1 MHMKLHKSF
10 KAVSAVLATV
20 ALWTLSASIA
30 NAQLVDNIT
39 GETSSAVSAGAP
51 TAPTT
56 GSATYY
62 VAPAGDLTLSTPF
75 VYDFGTGT
83 WSAPT
88 GWTQTSAG
96 VFNNGTATVTLTG
109 FTPAINTT
117 ASTWATT
124 PPSANYANGAYTS
137 SVFGS
142 SIANPS
148 GTSTVTGNTTSVTQQ
163 TDTYAA
169 TASGS
174 VLVSNG
180 VGSTSST
187 ATVLDTT
194 QTFPLTQTGP
204 AGQVPNPAISSPGV
218 KVTSN
223 TPAYNTGSYTIA
235 PTGTVNGA
243 VVTLDPNGLLISAI
257 SGTGTVNSDGS
268 ITAELSTTA
277 ATAITAEGI
286 ATTGVGIFGG
296 SVQVGGDLIASGN
309 AYLGGS
315 PTTALLSVTAANG
328 VVIAPETNVSMGG
341 NVVHNVGNGVVGTDA
356 VNLSQLQGVQTQLTN
371 QYNSLSSTVQV
382 NRLEARRG
390 IASVSALSGIP
401 PLDQN
406 SRFGFGIGV
415 GSYKGETAF
424 AVGANFRFSDHVTG
438 RLAVG
443 SSSGDTTGS
452 AGVGVSF

>member
-1 MHMKLHKSF
+1 MHMKWQNSF
-10 KAVSAVLATV
+10 KAVSAVLATA

-75 VYDFGTGT
+75 VYNFGTST

-96 VFNNGTATVTLTG
+96 VFNNGTATVNLTG

-117 ASTWATT
+117 TSTWATT
-124 PPSANYANGAYTS
+124 PPSADYTNTSYTS

-142 SIANPS
+142 SIANPG
-148 GTSTVTGNTTSVTQQ
+148 GTSTVSGNTTSVTQQ

-169 TASGS
+169 TTSGS
-174 VLVSNG
+174 VVISSG
-180 VGSTSST
+180 VGTTSST

-218 KVTSN
+218 TVTSN
-223 TPAYNTGSYTIA
+223 TPAYHTGSYTIA

-243 VVTLDPNGLLISAI
+243 VVSLDPNGLVISAI

-268 ITAELSTTA
+268 ITAELST
-277 ATAITAEGI
+277 ATATSITAEGI
-286 ATTGVGIFGG
+286 ATTGTGTFGG
-296 SVQVGGDLIASGN
+296 AVTVGGDLIATGN

-315 PTTALLSVTAANG
+315 SSTALLSVTAAHG
-328 VVIAPETNVSMGG
+328 VTIAPQTNVSMGG
-341 NVVHNVGNGVVGTDA
+341 NVIHNVGDGVVGTDA

-406 SRFGFGIGV
+406 ARFGFGVGV

>member
-1 MHMKLHKSF
+1 MHMKWHKF
-10 KAVSAVLATV
+10 TPVVSAVLATA
-20 ALWTLSASIA
+20 ALWMQGASVASAQVIDTL
-30 NAQLVDNIT
+30 T
-39 GETSSAVSAGAP
+39 GETSAAVSAGAP

-62 VAPAGDLTLSTPF
+62 VAPAGDLALSTPF
-75 VYDFGTGT
+75 TYNFGTST

-88 GWTQTSAG
+88 GWTQTATG
-96 VFNNGTATVTLTG
+96 VFNNGSATVTLTG
-109 FTPAINTT
+109 FTPSINTT
-117 ASTWATT
+117 ASNWSAT
-124 PPSANYANGAYTS
+124 PPSADYTNSAYTS

-142 SIANPS
+142 SIANPL
-148 GTSTVTGNTTSVTQQ
+148 GTSTVAGNTTSVTQQ

-180 VGSTSST
+180 LGSTSST

-194 QTFPLTQTGP
+194 QTFPVTLTGP
-204 AGQVPNPAISSPGV
+204 AGQVPNPAITSPGV
-218 KVTSN
+218 SVTSN

-235 PTGTVNGA
+235 PTGTVTGS
-243 VVTLDPNGLLISAI
+243 VVSLDPNGLLISAI

-268 ITAELSTTA
+268 ITAALTTTP
-277 ATAITAEGI
+277 ATSVTAEGI
-286 ATTGVGIFGG
+286 ATTGTGIFGG
-296 SVQVGGDLIASGN
+296 SVQVGGDLIATGN

-315 PTTALLSVTAANG
+315 STTALLSVTAANG
-328 VVIAPETNVSMGG
+328 VVVAPETHVSMGG

-356 VNLSQLQGVQTQLTN
+356 VNLSQLQGVQTELTN

-382 NRLEARRG
+382 NRMEARRG

-406 SRFGFGIGV
+406 ARFGFGVGV
-415 GSYKGETAF
+415 GTYKGETAF

-443 SSSGDTTGS
+443 ASSGDTTGS

>member
-1 MHMKLHKSF
+1 MHMKLHNSF

-62 VAPAGDLTLSTPF
+62 VAP
-75 VYDFGTGT
+75 
-83 WSAPT
+83 
-88 GWTQTSAG
+88 
-96 VFNNGTATVTLTG
+96 G

-218 KVTSN
+218 TVTSN

-296 SVQVGGDLIASGN
+296 SVQV
-309 AYLGGS
+309 
-315 PTTALLSVTAANG
+315 
-328 VVIAPETNVSMGG
+328 GG